1 MAEPTNSE
9 SAAGAEDQGPFA
21 NDGERVKTLMEDMF
35 STVAGP
41 DGVFGRPVAAGDRV
55 VITAREVSVGGGFG
69 WGGGMTAGE
78 VDAVGGDEEGAGEEE
93 AVGTDVGHGAGGGGG
108 GSGRPVAVIDVGPDG
123 VNVTPVVDKTKLGL
137 AAVGAWS
144 AVALAMFTTVKTL
157 FGKKK

>member
-1 MAEPTNSE
+1 MAEPTNTE

-21 NDGERVKTLMEDMF
+21 GDGERVKTLMEDMF
-35 STVAGP
+35 ANVAGP

-69 WGGGMTAGE
+69 WGGGMAAGE
-78 VDAVGGDEEGAGEEE
+78 IDAAGGGEEGAGEEE

-144 AVALAMFTTVKTL
+144 AVALALFTTVKTL